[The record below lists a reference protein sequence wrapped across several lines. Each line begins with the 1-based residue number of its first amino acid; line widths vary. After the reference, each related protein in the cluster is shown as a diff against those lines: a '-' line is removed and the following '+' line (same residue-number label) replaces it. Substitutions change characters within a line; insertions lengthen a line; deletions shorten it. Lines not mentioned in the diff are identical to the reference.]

1 MRISGL
7 PDRVFATAV
16 TAAALAAMPMLSG
29 CDRIKQ
35 RLQGEQ
41 QHAGAAEKTAAEPKV
56 EPSAPVA
63 SPPTAPPASGPTELA
78 LDIDG
83 DGRADSVRIARVGH
97 FAVDDPVAVQSD
109 DGTIVEPVIDWEKD
123 AIVIKLASGREVALN
138 FPHVQSLALIRPG
151 SRGAADALSL
161 GCTPDKEVRGLLAKA
176 EEGSVVVHL
185 KGGRIVAQSCGE

>member
-7 PDRVFATAV
+7 PDKVFATAATV
-16 TAAALAAMPMLSG
+16 AALAAMPVLSG

-41 QHAGAAEKTAAEPKV
+41 QHADATEKTVAGPKA
-56 EPSAPVA
+56 EPSAPTA

-78 LDIDG
+78 IDIDG
-83 DGRADSVRIARVGH
+83 DGSADSVRIARVGH
-97 FAVDDPVAVQSD
+97 FAVDDPVAVKSE
-109 DGTIVEPVIDWEKD
+109 DGTIAEPVIDWKKD

-138 FPHVQSLALIRPG
+138 FPHVQSLTLIRPG
-151 SRGAADALSL
+151 SRGTAEALSL
-161 GCTPDKEVRGLLAKA
+161 GCTADKETRGLLAKA

-185 KGGRIVAQSCGE
+185 EGGRIIAESCGE